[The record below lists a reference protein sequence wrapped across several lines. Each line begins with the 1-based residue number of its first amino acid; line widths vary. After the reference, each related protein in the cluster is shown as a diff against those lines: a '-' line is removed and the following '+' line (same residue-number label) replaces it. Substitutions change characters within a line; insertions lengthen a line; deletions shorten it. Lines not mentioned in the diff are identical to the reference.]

1 MKEADMLLSRV
12 RFATLV
18 GAGLVAT
25 ASTASAHH
33 LMGGKTPSTFAD
45 GILSGLGHPIIGP
58 DHLAFLIALGIAVG
72 VGRLSLMTPFL
83 FLLAMACGV
92 AAHVAAVNIPAA
104 ELIVA
109 VSVLIVGVL
118 IALDWR
124 IPGSGWAAIFSIAG
138 FFHGYA
144 YGESIYGAEPTPLA
158 AYLVGLVAVQ
168 TVLAA
173 GVAYASRAV
182 WTASGIGPRLVG
194 AAICG
199 VGFTV
204 MVSQII
210 PAP

>member
-1 MKEADMLLSRV
+1 MLWSRI
-12 RFATLV
+12 RCASLV

-33 LMGGKTPSTFAD
+33 LMGGKTPSTFTD
-45 GILSGLGHPIIGP
+45 GILSGVGHPIIGP
-58 DHLAFLIALGIAVG
+58 DHLAFLVALGIAVG
-72 VGRLSLMTPFL
+72 VARLSLLTPFL
-83 FLLAMACGV
+83 FLLTMACGV
-92 AAHVAAVNIPAA
+92 GAHLASLNIPLA

-109 VSVLIVGVL
+109 VSVLAAGVL
-118 IALDWR
+118 IALDWSVS
-124 IPGSGWAAIFSIAG
+124 SGAWAALFSIAG

-158 AYLVGLVAVQ
+158 AYLIGLVAVQ
-168 TVLAA
+168 TVLVVGIALT
-173 GVAYASRAV
+173 SRAV
-182 WTASGIGPRLVG
+182 WTASRLGPRLVG

-204 MVSQII
+204 LVGQII

>member
-1 MKEADMLLSRV
+1 MLWSRI
-12 RFATLV
+12 RCASLV

-33 LMGGKTPSTFAD
+33 LMGGKTPSTFTD
-45 GILSGLGHPIIGP
+45 GILSGVGHPIIGP
-58 DHLAFLIALGIAVG
+58 DHLAFLVALGIAVG
-72 VGRLSLMTPFL
+72 VARLSLLTPFL
-83 FLLAMACGV
+83 FLLTMACGV
-92 AAHVAAVNIPAA
+92 GAHLASLDIPLA

-109 VSVLIVGVL
+109 VSVLAAGVL
-118 IALDWR
+118 IALDWSVS
-124 IPGSGWAAIFSIAG
+124 SGAWAALFSIAG

-158 AYLVGLVAVQ
+158 AYLIGLVAVQ
-168 TVLAA
+168 TVLVVGIALT
-173 GVAYASRAV
+173 SRAV
-182 WTASGIGPRLVG
+182 WTASRLGPRLVG

-204 MVSQII
+204 LVGQII

>member
-1 MKEADMLLSRV
+1 MLWTRTRCAIL
-12 RFATLV
+12 A

-45 GILSGLGHPIIGP
+45 GILSGVGHPIIGP
-58 DHLAFLIALGIAVG
+58 DHLAFLVALGIAAG
-72 VGRLSLMTPFL
+72 IGRLSLVTPFL
-83 FLLAMACGV
+83 FLVAMACGV
-92 AAHVAAVNIPAA
+92 AADVAAVNIPLA

-109 VSVLIVGVL
+109 VSVLAAGVL
-118 IALDWR
+118 IALDWS
-124 IPGSGWAAIFSIAG
+124 IPSGAWAALFGIAG

-144 YGESIYGAEPTPLA
+144 YGESIYGAEPTPLV

-168 TVLAA
+168 TVIVVGIAL
-173 GVAYASRAV
+173 ASRAV
-182 WTASGIGPRLVG
+182 WTASRIGPRLVG

-204 MVSQII
+204 LVGQII

>member
-1 MKEADMLLSRV
+1 MLWSRI
-12 RFATLV
+12 RCASLV

-33 LMGGKTPSTFAD
+33 LMGGKTPSTFTD
-45 GILSGLGHPIIGP
+45 GILSGVGHPIIGP
-58 DHLAFLIALGIAVG
+58 DHLAFLVALGIAVG
-72 VGRLSLMTPFL
+72 VARLSLLTPFL
-83 FLLAMACGV
+83 FLLTMACGV
-92 AAHVAAVNIPAA
+92 GAHLASLDIPLA

-109 VSVLIVGVL
+109 VSVLAAGVL
-118 IALDWR
+118 IALDWSVS
-124 IPGSGWAAIFSIAG
+124 SGVWAALFGIAG

-158 AYLVGLVAVQ
+158 AYLIGLVAVQ
-168 TVLAA
+168 TVLVVGIALT
-173 GVAYASRAV
+173 SRAV
-182 WTASGIGPRLVG
+182 WTASRLGPRLVG

-204 MVSQII
+204 LVGQII